1 MPCDNLSQF
10 LQLLEEKG
18 ELVRI
23 KHPVSPSLEIT
34 EITHRVVKKKGP
46 ALLFENVVGSE
57 MPVAVNLFGTRERM
71 AFSLGVNDPQEV
83 GMRIQELLRL
93 PEEMGKGFLNCLS
106 LLPQLKEFLRFP
118 PRRVKKGPV
127 QEVILQGD
135 AVDLS
140 RLPVLKCWPR
150 DAGPF
155 ITLPLVIT
163 RDQETENLNMGM
175 YRMQVLDKKTTGM
188 HWHIHKG
195 GAAHFRR
202 AKKEGKRL
210 EVAVALGGDP
220 ITIYSATAPSPG
232 NIHEFLLAGFLRKRP
247 VELVEAKT
255 VDLPVPA
262 QAEIVLEGY
271 VDPKEDLIEEG
282 PFGDHTGYYSPP
294 EDFPRFHVTTIT
306 HRKNPIY
313 PATVVGPPPM
323 EDYWMGYATE
333 RIFLPLARLI
343 LPEMVD
349 FHMPPEGVFHN
360 LVFVSIQKEYPGHA
374 LKVANG
380 LLGLGL
386 LMLSKVLVILDDDV
400 NIQDT
405 QEAWWVTL
413 SSIDPRRDIT
423 FVPGPLD
430 ALDHAA
436 EAPLYGSRIIIDAT
450 RKWKEEGFARPWP
463 ERIQMDAETKKHID
477 SIWNQLGI

>member
-1 MPCDNLSQF
+1 MISDNLTQF
-10 LQLLEEKG
+10 LEQLKKKG
-18 ELVRI
+18 DLVRI
-23 KHPVSPSLEIT
+23 THPVSSSLEMT

-46 ALLFENVVGSE
+46 ALLFENVKGKE
-57 MPVAVNLFGTRERM
+57 IPVAINLFGTKERM
-71 AFSLGVNDPQEV
+71 ALSLGVQDLQEV
-83 GMRIQELLRL
+83 GRRIQHLTALPQEL
-93 PEEMGKGFLNCLS
+93 GKGFMARLS

-118 PRRVKKGPV
+118 PRRVKEGPV
-127 QEVILQGD
+127 QEVIWQGEE
-135 AVDLS
+135 VDLF
-140 RLPVLKCWPR
+140 RLPILKCWPG

-163 RDQETENLNMGM
+163 RDVETKTLNMGM
-175 YRMQVLDKKTTGM
+175 YRMQCLDRKTTGM

-195 GAAHFRR
+195 GAAHLQR
-202 AKKEGKRL
+202 ARKEQKPL

-220 ITIYSATAPSPG
+220 ITIYSATAPCPG
-232 NIHEFLLAGFLRKRP
+232 NLDEFLLAGFLRRKP
-247 VELVEAKT
+247 VDLVPAKT

-271 VDPKEDLIEEG
+271 VDPQEELLLEG

-294 EDFPRFHVTTIT
+294 DWYPRFHVTAIT
-306 HRKNPIY
+306 HRRKPIY

-323 EDYWMGYATE
+323 EDYWLGYATE
-333 RIFLPLARLI
+333 RIFLPLAQLI

-360 LVFVSIQKEYPGHA
+360 LVFVSIEKEYPGHA

-386 LMLSKVLVILDDDV
+386 LMLTKVLVIFDAHV
-400 NIQDT
+400 PIQDT
-405 QEAWWVTL
+405 QQAWWVAL
-413 SSIDPRRDIT
+413 SSIDPQRDIT

-430 ALDHAA
+430 ALDHASHQ
-436 EAPLYGSRIIIDAT
+436 PLYGSRMIIDAT
-450 RKWKEEGFARPWP
+450 TKWKEEGFTRPWP
-463 ERIQMDAETKKHID
+463 EPIAMDKKTRDVVDRIWD
-477 SIWNQLGI
+477 QLGI